1 MSLTIF
7 KQTTRDYIMKNKVK
21 KNIKVQYLLMLLTQQ
36 IIHGLHRIESRKR
49 HFNEYCIPITHR
61 TVPQAGK
68 LQCFKV
74 FAVL

>member
-49 HFNEYCIPITHR
+49 HFNE
-61 TVPQAGK
+61 
-68 LQCFKV
+68 
-74 FAVL
+74 